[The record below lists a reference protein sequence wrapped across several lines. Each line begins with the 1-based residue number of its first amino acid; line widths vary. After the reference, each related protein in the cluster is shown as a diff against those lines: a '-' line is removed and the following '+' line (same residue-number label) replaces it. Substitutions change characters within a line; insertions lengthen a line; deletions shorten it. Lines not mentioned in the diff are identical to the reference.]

1 MRGKRL
7 SRLLQVISLLRGQ
20 KNWNT
25 RTLAEHFSTSRRNIH
40 RDLAVLELAGVPFYY
55 DPQFGDGGGYQIK
68 PTFWFPTI
76 QLSSQECID
85 LAVLTRSAETGGG
98 IPLLDSISEVRDKL
112 LATLSHEHQDTI
124 REASELF
131 EILTLRLSDHS
142 RCRKIMIVLQQS
154 LLNRKQVEG
163 LYESPHGRRATK
175 VHLQPRRVFL
185 AGSAWYA
192 ACFDNQK
199 KITRLYRLARF
210 KELKLTN
217 SAMTISKEFS
227 LRDFLGNAWVA
238 YRGSRDWHIEI
249 LFDRQ
254 AAPMVAEVRWHQT
267 QKLLPQKDGSLIF
280 RATVSGLEEIK
291 YWVLNWG
298 PRAKVLKPRQLAD
311 EVCKLAQDTCLHYC
325 NDVSPKK
332 LCKHTK
338 GKIDD

>member
-85 LAVLTRSAETGGG
+85 LAVLARGAETGGG
-98 IPLLDSISEVRDKL
+98 IPLLDSVSEVRDKL
-112 LATLSHEHQDTI
+112 LATVSHEHQDTI
-124 REASELF
+124 RQASRLF

-142 RCRKIMIVLQQS
+142 RCRKIMVALQQS
-154 LLNRKQVEG
+154 LLNRRQVEG
-163 LYESPHGRRATK
+163 LYESPHSKRTTK

-185 AGSAWYA
+185 AGGAWYA

-199 KITRLYRLARF
+199 GTTRLYRLARF
-210 KELKLTN
+210 KELKLAN
-217 SAMTISKEFS
+217 NPMTISREFS

-238 YRGSRDWHIEI
+238 YRGSRDWQVEI
-249 LFDRQ
+249 MFDGS
-254 AAPMVAEVRWHQT
+254 AAPIVAEVCWHQT

-311 EVCKLAQDTCLHYC
+311 EVCSLAQDTCCHYRD
-325 NDVSPKK
+325 DVSQKK
-332 LCKHTK
+332 VRSRTK
-338 GKIDD
+338 GEN